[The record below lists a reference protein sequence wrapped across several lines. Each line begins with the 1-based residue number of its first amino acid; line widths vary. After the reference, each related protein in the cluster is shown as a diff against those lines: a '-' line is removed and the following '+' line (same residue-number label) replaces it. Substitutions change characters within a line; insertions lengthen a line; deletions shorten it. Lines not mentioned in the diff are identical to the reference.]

1 MANAR
6 IVNTPSQ
13 AIPQSGT
20 THAQI
25 TVGSSSAALS
35 ASLTLA
41 ADTTH
46 VLVQFNNANARVTFD
61 GVTAATS
68 TKGYLYVDGTP
79 AYWTRQMF
87 NSARA
92 IRTASTD
99 VVVEVQQL
107 NFL

>member
-13 AIPQSGT
+13 AIAQTGT

-25 TVGSSSAALS
+25 TVTNSSAALS
-35 ASLTLA
+35 ASVTLA

-61 GVTAATS
+61 GSTAATS
-68 TKGYLYVDGTP
+68 TRGFLYVDGSN
-79 AYWTRQMF
+79 AYWPRKMF
-87 NSARA
+87 EGARA

-107 NFL
+107 NFI

>member
-13 AIPQSGT
+13 AIAQTGT

-25 TVGSSSAALS
+25 TVTNSSAALS
-35 ASLTLA
+35 ASVTLA

-61 GVTAATS
+61 GSTAAT
-68 TKGYLYVDGTP
+68 TTLGFLYTDGSS

-92 IRTASTD
+92 IRTAGTN

-107 NFL
+107 NYL